1 MFSQFKFHADAY
13 AASGVITSPTPH
25 SIEVQAAST
34 LPVTGGT
41 STARVENF
49 KYEGQNGKVLTFS
62 SGYTQVLGYYN
73 DAEKAWLTSVTSTVE
88 NLNILDV
95 VTADKIVARV
105 SSKHTGDGEPSIVL
119 VGSHFENLVIA
130 GHPVIPN
137 LIVDAIDRC
146 DTFSSMA
153 SAYQNDAQFRA
164 LFGRVSLPGL
174 GSGPASKTIPM
185 TKDGM
190 IGCTLVD
197 GIQCPTSPQLGQ
209 LNTVVVVPQ
218 FGTIH
223 LAELLVQSG
232 ERRLTMLRVEL
243 GTPPSGT
250 ISAGGG
256 GSNGRGY

>member
-25 SIEVQAAST
+25 SIEVQAASA

-41 STARVENF
+41 STSRVENF
-49 KYEGQNGKVLTFS
+49 QYEGQNGKVLTFS
-62 SGYTQVLGYYN
+62 SGYTQILGYYN
-73 DAEKAWLTSVTSTVE
+73 EAEKAWLTSVTATVE

-95 VTADKIVARV
+95 VTADKIVARI
-105 SSKHTGDGEPSIVL
+105 SSKHTGDAEPSIIL

-130 GHPVIPN
+130 GHPVQPN

-146 DTFSSMA
+146 DTY
-153 SAYQNDAQFRA
+153 SALVGAFERDAQFRA
-164 LFGRVSLPGL
+164 LFERVSLPNL
-174 GSGPASKTIPM
+174 GAGPGSKTIPM
-185 TKDGM
+185 SKDGM

-197 GIQCPTSPQLGQ
+197 GIQCPSSTQINQS
-209 LNTVVVVPQ
+209 NTTIAIPQ
-218 FGTIH
+218 FGAIH

-256 GSNGRGY
+256 GTNGRGY

>member
-1 MFSQFKFHADAY
+1 MFSQFKYHADAY

-49 KYEGQNGKVLTFS
+49 TYEGQNGKVLAFS
-62 SGYTQVLGYYN
+62 SGYTQILGYYN
-73 DAEKAWLTSVTSTVE
+73 DAEKSWLTSVTATVE

-95 VTADKIVARV
+95 VTADKVVARI
-105 SSKHTGDGEPSIVL
+105 SSKHTGDGEPSILL

-130 GHPVIPN
+130 GHPVVVN
-137 LIVDAIDRC
+137 LAVDSIDRC
-146 DTFSSMA
+146 DTYSA
-153 SAYQNDAQFRA
+153 LTAAYQRDDAFRA
-164 LFGRVSLPGL
+164 LFSRLTLPGL
-174 GSGPASKTIPM
+174 GAGPGSKTIPM
-185 TKDGM
+185 SKDGM

-197 GIQCPTSPQLGQ
+197 GIQCPTSTQIGQ
-209 LNTVVVVPQ
+209 SNTVIAIPQ
-218 FGTIH
+218 FGVIH
-223 LAELLVQSG
+223 LAELLIQPD
-232 ERRLTMLRVEL
+232 ERRLTMVRVEL

-250 ISAGGG
+250 VNAGGG

>member
-1 MFSQFKFHADAY
+1 MISQFKFHADAY
-13 AASGVITSPTPH
+13 AASGVISSPTPH
-25 SIEVQAAST
+25 TIEVQAAAT

-49 KYEGQNGKVLTFS
+49 AYEGQNGKVLTFS

-73 DAEKAWLTSVTSTVE
+73 DADKSWLTSVTSTVE

-95 VTADKIVARV
+95 VTASKIVARI
-105 SSKHTGDGEPSIVL
+105 SSKHTGEGEPSILL
-119 VGSHFENLVIA
+119 VGSHFENLMIA
-130 GHPVIPN
+130 GHPVQLN
-137 LIVDAIDRC
+137 LAIDAIDRC
-146 DTFSSMA
+146 DTYSA
-153 SAYQNDAQFRA
+153 LANAYQSDEQFRA
-164 LFGRVSLPGL
+164 LFSRIALPGL
-174 GSGPASKTIPM
+174 GAGPGSKTVPM
-185 TKDGM
+185 SKDGM

-197 GIQCPTSPQLGQ
+197 GIQCPSSTSIGQ
-209 LNTVVVVPQ
+209 HNTAISIPQ
-218 FGTIH
+218 FGVIH

>member
-41 STARVENF
+41 STSRVENF
-49 KYEGQNGKVLTFS
+49 AYEGQNGKVLTFS
-62 SGYTQVLGYYN
+62 SGYTQILGYYN
-73 DAEKAWLTSVTSTVE
+73 DAEKAWLTSVTATVE

-105 SSKHTGDGEPSIVL
+105 SSKHTGDGEPSILL
-119 VGSHFENLVIA
+119 VGSHFENLIIA
-130 GHPVIPN
+130 GHPVN
-137 LIVDAIDRC
+137 LNLATDAIDRC
-146 DTFSSMA
+146 DTYSGMA
-153 SAYQNDAQFRA
+153 NAYRGDDQFRA
-164 LFGRVSLPGL
+164 LFGRLSLPGL
-174 GSGPASKTIPM
+174 GAGPASKTIPM
-185 TKDGM
+185 SKDGM

-197 GIQCPTSPQLGQ
+197 GIQCPTSTQIGQ
-209 LNTVVVVPQ
+209 LNTVITIPQ
-218 FGTIH
+218 FGVIH
-223 LAELLVQSG
+223 LAELLIQAD